1 MGSKTEPLALV
12 PDYGPSFTLAK
23 NRSGMPRY
31 YFDLKNSDG
40 TLLDPDGTELLD
52 EAAAREHARHV
63 MLELMRNASVRTR
76 MWRLT
81 ISDQGRMSCFE
92 CLFASHDDSIAHLR
106 PELRSSVETVC
117 HEHGALADAIVDV
130 RTTILQI
137 RDTLARSDAVA
148 NVAARL

>member
-1 MGSKTEPLALV
+1 MVHS
-12 PDYGPSFTLAK
+12 SHLAK
-23 NRSGMPRY
+23 HEAWMPRY

-40 TLLDPDGTELLD
+40 TLLDPDGTELPD
-52 EAAAREHARHV
+52 EVAARDHARQV
-63 MLELMRNASVRTR
+63 VIELMRNASMRTR

-92 CLFASHDDSIAHLR
+92 CLFASHDDSIAHLT

-117 HEHGALADAIVDV
+117 HEHAALIDAIVNV
-130 RTTILQI
+130 RSTILQI
-137 RDTLARSDAVA
+137 RDTLSRSDAIA